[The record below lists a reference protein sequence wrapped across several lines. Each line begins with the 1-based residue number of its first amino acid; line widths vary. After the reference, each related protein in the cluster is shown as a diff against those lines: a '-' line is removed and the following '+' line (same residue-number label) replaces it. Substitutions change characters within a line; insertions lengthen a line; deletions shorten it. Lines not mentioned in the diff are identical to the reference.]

1 MVGQLGMALEDGGG
15 GHRDGN
21 RRQRRCLSR
30 AAGGYHK
37 AKAVSH
43 VSSETARMS
52 APWLASSLST
62 ALALRSRATPVQYTV
77 CTTHLSKT
85 LPDKIHIQSTCT
97 KHMHKAHVQNTH
109 AKHTQAQSM
118 WGGRPRGRRKG
129 RTWRRGRAGR
139 STNRWSGRRRGTC
152 PQPTESA
159 VALDRLC
166 RLRSQDDISCPTGS
180 VLRSVQKLAGCSS
193 SRI

>member
-1 MVGQLGMALEDGGG
+1 M
-15 GHRDGN
+15 
-21 RRQRRCLSR
+21 
-30 AAGGYHK
+30 
-37 AKAVSH
+37 
-43 VSSETARMS
+43 SSETARMS

-62 ALALRSRATPVQYTV
+62 ALALRSRGTPVQYTV

-180 VLRSVQKLAGCSS
+180 VLRSVQKLAGLLQLAGLIISLAGRSGRGLRRLGARDPAAVPGVDLRTHKC
-193 SRI
+193 I